1 VLASHL
7 LLRGRAARLPDMEAL
22 SIALVDFDGT
32 LAATH
37 LAVAECLRRTLGE
50 CGAEVPRG
58 SDVSA
63 IIARGF
69 PLAEAFRLLSPGLAP
84 DQVEAC
90 VRRYRVLYPDIDMVR
105 SVLYDGVQ
113 SSLRRLQAMGICI
126 VVLSNKGRAA
136 VEASLARFGL
146 AESVGYVLADEPG
159 EPVKPDPNVFYRR
172 VAGIF
177 GARPGSDYIMV
188 GDTEA
193 DLRFARVV
201 GIRSC
206 WASYGY
212 GDREGCRALAPDYEI
227 ASFPGLIE
235 VVRLARGI
243 GIGGVG

>member
-1 VLASHL
+1 MN
-7 LLRGRAARLPDMEAL
+7 GF

-32 LAATH
+32 LAASH

-50 CGAEVPRG
+50 RCEEMPR
-58 SDVSA
+58 DDDISA
-63 IIARGF
+63 VIARGV
-69 PLAEAFRLLSPGLAP
+69 PLAQAFRLLSPGLAA
-84 DQVEAC
+84 DQIEGC
-90 VRRYRVLYPDIDMVR
+90 VRRYRVLYPEIDIVR
-105 SVLYDGVQ
+105 SALYDDVQ
-113 SSLRRLQAMGICI
+113 PSLRRLRTMGICI

-136 VEASLARFGL
+136 IEASLARFGL

-159 EPVKPDPNVFYRR
+159 EPTKPDPEVFYRR

-177 GARPGSDYIMV
+177 GARPGSDYMMV

-212 GDREGCRALAPDYEI
+212 GNREGCRALAPDYEI
-227 ASFPGLIE
+227 ASFPGLVEIA
-235 VVRLARGI
+235 RLARGI
-243 GIGGVG
+243 DIGGVR